1 MAKTLV
7 IALGGNAITR
17 PNEPGVI
24 SAQFAHT
31 AETLQHLL
39 PVLRSDD
46 RIVITHGNGPQI
58 GNILLRVEA
67 GETAPNPVPHLPLDT
82 CAADCQGGMGYMIQR
97 LANEILRA
105 DSADAQPPRSVVTV
119 ITQVVVDKNHP
130 DFQRPSKP
138 IGPFYDAEQVDR
150 IRREKP
156 HWIIREIEPGRFRRA
171 VPSPRPLDIVE
182 KDAIAGLCETGVI
195 VIACGGGGVPVA
207 WEGDR
212 LVGVEAVIDKDRASS
227 LLATQIR
234 AHKLI
239 IVTSVAQAAIHYKKP
254 DQQWLGT
261 LTLAEARRHLDA
273 GEFPPGSMGPKIEAA
288 IEFIEQGG
296 EECII
301 TSTEQVSRALEG
313 EGGTRITGFW
323 AGGDLVFPPA
333 AQVSRKS

>member
-24 SAQFAHT
+24 PAQFAHT
-31 AETLQHLL
+31 AETLRHLSPL
-39 PVLRSDD
+39 FRSDH

-97 LANEILRA
+97 LAGEMLRRETSGA
-105 DSADAQPPRSVVTV
+105 YRPRNVVTV

-130 DFQRPSKP
+130 EFQHPSKP
-138 IGPFYDAEQVDR
+138 IGPFFSAGQMER

-156 HWIIREIEPGRFRRA
+156 HWITHEIEPGRFRRV
-171 VPSPRPLDIVE
+171 VPSPRPLDVME
-182 KDAIAGLCETGVI
+182 KDIIAKLSEAGVI
-195 VIACGGGGVPVA
+195 VIACGGGGIPVA
-207 WEGDR
+207 WENNH
-212 LVGVEAVIDKDRASS
+212 LIGVEAVIDKDLASS

-239 IVTSVAQAAIHYKKP
+239 IVTSVPQAAIRYHKP

-261 LTLAEARRHLDA
+261 LTLAEARRYLDA
-273 GEFPPGSMGPKIEAA
+273 GEFPPGTMGPKIEAA
-288 IEFIEQGG
+288 IDFIEQGG

-301 TSTEQVSRALEG
+301 TSTEQVARAVEG
-313 EGGTRITGFW
+313 EGGTRI
-323 AGGDLVFPPA
+323 AGSWVGRRLVFPS
-333 AQVSRKS
+333 AQALRQP